1 MDFLLRLAMALVP
14 CLSCGLPRTAPDTE
28 AFPCPA
34 CGWRIG
40 EPIPAEEAEPAPAA
54 ESAPESALP
63 VEPPSRM
70 GIGIAAGLAAAAL
83 AVLIAIAARPDDRAP
98 ILVEDSRPR
107 SNSDLTR
114 LLFPPPLPHI
124 AIAPM
129 PRPVVGEETAP
140 TVVLPVPVPVPEGP
154 SIIRVDSPASDFD
167 LPRLALKNHIKL
179 IGQARR
185 LRVEG
190 LDEGTVVDA
199 RELKLKA
206 VYITGP
212 INRGSTLLVKSEG
225 AQINIKGRI
234 DGGSR
239 LVLDVPGGQVQF
251 AGQKKDASI
260 GGGSRVTITARVVFL
275 SGPVRGP
282 GTSVEITLTPTGRI
296 EFVSLEDRARLHYRL
311 DHRADPL
318 PRKKIGTVSG
328 GAELIEEVQP

>member
-1 MDFLLRLAMALVP
+1 MTLVP
-14 CLSCGLPRTAPDTE
+14 CLSCGLPRTASDTD

-34 CGWRIG
+34 CGWRVG
-40 EPIPAEEAEPAPAA
+40 EPIPPEEEAEPAPV
-54 ESAPESALP
+54 EEPIPEPVP
-63 VEPPSRM
+63 VEPLSRASV
-70 GIGIAAGLAAAAL
+70 GIAA
-83 AVLIAIAARPDDRAP
+83 AVAMAGIAGLIAVAAWPDERTPISVEEAPRPADP
-98 ILVEDSRPR
+98 
-107 SNSDLTR
+107 DLLR
-114 LLFPPPLPHI
+114 LLTPAAPVAS

-129 PRPVVGEETAP
+129 PRLVGGEETAP
-140 TVVLPVPVPVPEGP
+140 TMVLPVPVPVPEGP
-154 SIIRVDSPASDFD
+154 SIIRVDSPAGNFD

-199 RELKLKA
+199 RELNLKA

-260 GGGSRVTITARVVFL
+260 GGGSRVTITARSVHL
-275 SGPVRGP
+275 NGPVRGA
-282 GTSVEITLTPTGRI
+282 GTSVEITLTPPGRI
-296 EFVSLEDRARLHYRL
+296 EFASLEDRGKLHYRL
-311 DHRADPL
+311 QHRADPL
-318 PRKKIGTVSG
+318 PRKTIGKVSG
-328 GAELIEEVQP
+328 GAELIEEVEP